1 MIKSKLISKAI
12 FTDKSISTLNQLV
25 DYTGI
30 DSFAFMDQT
39 HSNIVI
45 NASKAGIF
53 KSDGLLTYKS
63 NLGLLVST
71 ADCMPI
77 LLKDNKKIGAVHSGW
92 RGVKNKILEK
102 TIQSFELNS
111 LFISV
116 GPHAQLCCYEVKNDV
131 SKYFESYTEKRDGKT
146 YLSLSESLKELS
158 KKCGFRI
165 EVSSICTICDSSYN
179 SFRKN
184 KTNNRQY
191 GFIWK

>member
-12 FTDKSISTLNQLV
+12 FTDKSISSLNQLV
-25 DYTGI
+25 NYTGV
-30 DSFAFMDQT
+30 DSFAFMEQT
-39 HSNIVI
+39 HSNIVV

-53 KSDGLLTYKS
+53 KSDGVLTSKP
-63 NLGLLVST
+63 NLGLVVST

-92 RGVKNKILEK
+92 KGVKNKILEK

-111 LFISV
+111 LLISV

-131 SKYFESYTEKRDGKT
+131 SKYFESYIEKRDGKT
-146 YLSLSESLKELS
+146 YLSLSKSLKELS
-158 KKCGFRI
+158 KKHGFRI
-165 EVSSICTICDSSYN
+165 EVSSICTICDNSYN

-184 KTNNRQY
+184 NTNKRQY

>member
-12 FTDKSISTLNQLV
+12 FTDKSISSLNQLV
-25 DYTGI
+25 NYTGV
-30 DSFAFMDQT
+30 DSLAFMEQT
-39 HSNIVI
+39 HSNIVV

-53 KSDGLLTYKS
+53 KSDGVLTSKP
-63 NLGLLVST
+63 NLGLVVST

-92 RGVKNKILEK
+92 KGVKNKILEK

-111 LFISV
+111 LLISV

-131 SKYFESYTEKRDGKT
+131 SKYFESYIEKRDGKT
-146 YLSLSESLKELS
+146 YLSLSKSLKELS
-158 KKCGFRI
+158 KKHGFRI
-165 EVSSICTICDSSYN
+165 EVSSICTICDNSYN

-184 KTNNRQY
+184 NTNKRQY